1 MGIQAKTLIIAAAV
15 VWAAAGMAQASIIS
29 LDPAQDV
36 RVLSESPDQIG
47 NDRYLSVWQVGKEH
61 RSLVQFDLSGIPA
74 GQRIISATFT
84 LYNEVDAPWSANP
97 DGDPMDIYA
106 ISQSWSETTTTWNN
120 QPSVSDTVYATAN
133 DNPGSLQPV
142 TWDVTSLVQAW
153 YDGSIANNG
162 LEIRSSGTNQLHFL
176 SSNEQAPGTYGPNLT
191 VVYEPVPEPATLAL
205 LAVGGL
211 GMMVRRRK

>member
-1 MGIQAKTLIIAAAV
+1 MGIKSKTLILAAAV
-15 VWAAAGMAQASIIS
+15 VWAASGMAHASVIS
-29 LDPAQDV
+29 LDPVQDV
-36 RVLSESPDQIG
+36 RVLSESSNQVG

-74 GQRIISATFT
+74 GQQIISATFT
-84 LYNEVDAPWSANP
+84 LYNEVGAPWSANP
-97 DGDPMDIYA
+97 DGNPMDIYA
-106 ISQSWSETTTTWNN
+106 VTQAWSETTTTWNN
-120 QPSVSDTVYATAN
+120 QPSVSAAVYASSN

-142 TWDVTSLVQAW
+142 TWDVTSLVRAW
-153 YDGSIANNG
+153 YGGSIANNG

-176 SSNEQAPGTYGPNLT
+176 SRNEQAPGTYGPNLT

-205 LAVGGL
+205 LAAGGL